1 MSLSDV
7 EVGIEVLEWME
18 EPRRFWDCDWGIPFF
33 LRVPAL
39 IADSRDSFTILSA
52 SDWEGVAYLAVA

>member
-1 MSLSDV
+1 VSLSDV

-18 EPRRFWDCDWGIPFF
+18 EPRRFWDCDCGIPFF

-39 IADSRDSFTILSA
+39 IADSRDSFTICQLLT
-52 SDWEGVAYLAVA
+52 GRG